1 MYDIII
7 VGAGPAGLTAALYAL
22 RADKKVVIIEKE
34 SFGGQ
39 VTFSPKIENYPGFV
53 ETSGNE
59 LAEKLLEQVTAH
71 GAEIEL
77 EEVTAIEDKEDFKIV
92 TAGNQTFEGKA
103 VILATGSKHRHL
115 GLEKEDDFIGEG
127 VSYCALCDGAFYSGK
142 TVAMIGGGNTALQEA
157 VMLSDICEKVI
168 MIQNLDNFTGE
179 QKLVNILQKRNNVKF
194 IMGTVVEELIGDDSL
209 KAIKIKNVASGETK
223 EIELDG
229 IFVAIGQVPANEP
242 FKNVAKLNNWGY
254 FEADEACESGTPGI
268 FVAGDA
274 RSKRIRQITTACS
287 DGTIASLAA
296 IHYIDSLED

>member
-296 IHYIDSLED
+296 IHYVDSLED